1 MAEGPVESWLG
12 DIENSMINS
21 LHALTKIAIET
32 YPKNDLDR
40 NEWFF

>member
-12 DIENSMINS
+12 DIENSMINT
-21 LHALTKIAIET
+21 LHALTKICLET

-40 NEWFF
+40 NNWFF